1 MTLPSHLKE
10 REPTAPR
17 GVLARYVWLRALCV
31 VALLSSFSSP
41 AAAETRLLRIGY
53 QKSSS
58 LLLAKLDGELERQLL
73 ARGVKVEWREF
84 TSGPP
89 LLQAIGSAVLDIG
102 EVGDAPGV
110 FAQAAGA
117 PLRYVAYANASPA
130 SIGLIVKADSAI
142 RSLAEL
148 RGKRVGVA
156 EGSSAHY
163 FLLQALGSVGLKY
176 TDITPVLLQPPDAR
190 TAFEARHIDA
200 WAIWDPFLAAAEVG
214 KTSRVLTNGAGLV
227 PFYGFYLASQKFLA
241 EAPELV
247 AVFSQQLEA
256 LGPRAKLDVEK
267 TANTLATQLG
277 IPLEVARLA
286 EGRKLRYGAKPLSPE
301 VIQSQ
306 QKIAD
311 VFLSQGLIK
320 KPIVVQDYVWTQPR

>member
-1 MTLPSHLKE
+1 MTLSSRLEERKPSAL
-10 REPTAPR
+10 RY
-17 GVLARYVWLRALCV
+17 LSARYVWLCALA
-31 VALLSSFSSP
+31 ALLASLSAP
-41 AAAETRLLRIGY
+41 AAADTRLLRIGY

-89 LLQAIGSAVLDIG
+89 LLQAIGAAALDIG

-117 PLRYVAYANASPA
+117 PLRYIAYANASPS

-142 RSLAEL
+142 VSLAGL
-148 RGKRVGVA
+148 AGKRVGVA

-163 FLLQALGSVGLKY
+163 FLLQALASAGLKY
-176 TDITPVLLQPPDAR
+176 SDITPVLLQPPDAR

-214 KTSRVLTNGAGLV
+214 KTSRVLTYGKGLV

-247 AVFSQQLEA
+247 ALFSQQLEA

-267 TANTLATQLG
+267 TATTLATQLN
-277 IPLEVARLA
+277 IPIEVARLA
-286 EGRKLRYGAKPLSPE
+286 EGRKLRYGAKPLSVE
-301 VIQSQ
+301 VIASQ

-311 VFLSQGLIK
+311 TFLSQGLIK